1 MIELPPIINN
11 YELFQKYKSIYI
23 HATKEIRIG
32 RFNKR
37 NNDAICFDKID
48 DLQSDFELIKEACD
62 LVIFNEND
70 TDTLNK
76 HFERGIIKK

>member
-1 MIELPPIINN
+1 MSN

-37 NNDAICFDKID
+37 NNDGVRFDKINA
-48 DLQSDFELIKEACD
+48 LQSDFELIKEACD
-62 LVIFNEND
+62 LVIFNENG